1 MRITVIGG
9 GPGGLAAALEAA
21 SLGAQVT
28 LVEKDRLGGTCL
40 NRGCIPAKTIL
51 RSAKVAFDTRRAEKL
66 GLDCPA
72 ARVNIDRL
80 RARKESVVDELVR
93 QAEAQSRRAGIR
105 MLGGS
110 GRLIDANNVE
120 VVSSNGALERV
131 TGDAVILATGSAPF
145 ELPGIDHSLSG
156 VWTSDDALSL
166 AEIPKDIVIIGGG
179 AVGLEFAC
187 AYAAFGSKVAVVE
200 VMDQI
205 LPGIDRRASQ
215 LVFEGLKRAGA
226 TFFLRESV
234 ESVEHHEGR
243 MRVALAHGSALLTDA
258 VLSAAGRV
266 PNVAAAGVAK
276 AGLEMR
282 GRALK
287 VDEYFRTSAEGIWAV
302 GDLIGGM
309 MLAHVAEE
317 EGVLA
322 ARNVVAALKGN
333 APSWKIRLDC
343 IPSCVYT
350 FPEVATVGLSR
361 ESAKAAGRDVVQAIS
376 KLTAN
381 GKALAE
387 GEPDGFVAIVA
398 EKGTG
403 TVVGAQIA
411 GAHAVEI
418 IHEIALAMRHGLS
431 VRSLS
436 VTVHAHPTI
445 SEAVKAA
452 ALDCSHKL

>member
-1 MRITVIGG
+1 M
-9 GPGGLAAALEAA
+9 AAALEAA

-40 NRGCIPAKTIL
+40 NRGCIPTKTIL
-51 RSAKVAFDTRRAEKL
+51 RSAKVAFDTRNAGKL

-80 RARKESVVDELVR
+80 KARKESVVDELVR
-93 QAEAQSRRAGIR
+93 QAEAHSRRAGIR
-105 MLGGS
+105 LLGGS

-120 VVSSNGALERV
+120 VVSGDGTLEHV
-131 TGDAVILATGSAPF
+131 AGDAVILATGSVPF

-156 VWTSDDALSL
+156 VWTSDDALAL
-166 AEIPKDIVIIGGG
+166 AEIPEDIVIIGGG
-179 AVGLEFAC
+179 AAGLEFAC
-187 AYAAFGSKVAVVE
+187 AYAAFGSRVAVVE
-200 VMDQI
+200 MMDQV
-205 LPGIDRRASQ
+205 LPGIDKRVSRV
-215 LVFEGLKRAGA
+215 VFEELQRAGA
-226 TFFLRESV
+226 TFFLGESV
-234 ESVEHHEGR
+234 ESVEQYDGR
-243 MRVALAHGSALLTDA
+243 MRVVLAHGPALLTDV
-258 VLSAAGRV
+258 VLNAAGRV
-266 PNVAAAGVAK
+266 PDVAAAGVAN

-282 GRALK
+282 GRALA
-287 VDEYFRTSAEGIWAV
+287 VDEYFRTSAEGIWAI

-317 EGVLA
+317 EGILA
-322 ARNVVAALKGN
+322 ARNVVEALKGN
-333 APSWKIRLDC
+333 APSWKARLDC
-343 IPSCVYT
+343 IPACVYT
-350 FPEVATVGLSR
+350 FPEVAAVGPNR
-361 ESAKAAGRDVVQAIS
+361 EAAKAAGIDVVQAIS

-381 GKALAE
+381 GKALGE

-403 TVVGAQIA
+403 TIVGAQIA

-431 VRSLS
+431 VQSLAD
-436 VTVHAHPTI
+436 TVHAHPTI

-452 ALDCSHKL
+452 ALDCSHKV